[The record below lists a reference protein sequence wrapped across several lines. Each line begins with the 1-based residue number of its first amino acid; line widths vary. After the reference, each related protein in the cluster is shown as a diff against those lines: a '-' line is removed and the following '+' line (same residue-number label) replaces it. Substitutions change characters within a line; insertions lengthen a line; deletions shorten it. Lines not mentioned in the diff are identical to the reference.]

1 MSAQHRASDTMAA
14 AHRNNLNKWH
24 NDRPLYAPEI
34 LKRRV
39 WRQTTSTATKRDVS
53 SDTADEIPGS
63 NSRASFVTVDYEE
76 IS

>member
-1 MSAQHRASDTMAA
+1 MAA

-24 NDRPLYAPEI
+24 NDTDHSMPPIFLSVECGVKLP
-34 LKRRV
+34 
-39 WRQTTSTATKRDVS
+39 QPTTARDVS
-53 SDTADEIPGS
+53 SDTADEIPDS